1 MGVCIWKCNKDQDN
15 IVKESSID
23 CFKKSEQSIFANVI
37 TSNNIY
43 EDKKLMKIK
52 YKKLFNDTK
61 DNKEKENINIIS
73 PLNNNQNINYTF
85 SNNATAS
92 NSTWNEKYVKNVIKI
107 QNFYRNHIRRK
118 TNKNKLMINKDKED
132 TNIFLKLNLEMVET
146 VHSSNSLN
154 NSNISR
160 ENINNGEEGG
170 DYKIIEKCRGY
181 KGKEYKEII
190 NNDIIHFNI
199 KNKLSYMHYKY
210 SGYVKR
216 KTKILLADSPQIKT
230 DNSNSIEE
238 KEIFDNEEKSGLIK
252 EGFGKF
258 IFNDGS
264 EFCGIF
270 HNNILEN
277 YGKFTNI
284 NQKNNN
290 SAKEVGKEI
299 IIDNINYE
307 EFIGIYKNYIPD
319 GFGIYKNLITNLQIT
334 GIYDNKGIYGIG
346 IENSVEGS
354 YIYKGEFKNN
364 KKEGYGTIIWKD
376 GCRYQGEFK
385 DNQMNGIG
393 MIEFSGKNFYQGE
406 IRNGKMEGFGEFFWN
421 DKRKYFG
428 YYKNDK
434 RHGFGIYITKINDP
448 NLQRDSDLD
457 NDFDNINTSTFI
469 GFWKNGNMD
478 GLGMRIINSEIKY
491 GIWENGFRK
500 KYIENNLAQKT
511 YAKYIDVRY
520 NKLFFSDKPKINDFL
535 KDIFNINCEI

>member
-118 TNKNKLMINKDKED
+118 ANKNKLMINKDKED

-216 KTKILLADSPQIKT
+216 KTKILLGDSPQIKT

-238 KEIFDNEEKSGLIK
+238 KEIIDNEEKSGLIK
-252 EGFGKF
+252 EDISVRELENLASTDEFKRNTPINREKKDNEYFKITMNVAIDIIKKYNLTPSIITGGVNRYVGIPFE
-258 IFNDGS
+258 GS
-264 EFCGIF
+264 EV
-270 HNNILEN
+270 
-277 YGKFTNI
+277 T
-284 NQKNNN
+284 
-290 SAKEVGKEI
+290 
-299 IIDNINYE
+299 
-307 EFIGIYKNYIPD
+307 EFNM
-319 GFGIYKNLITNLQIT
+319 
-334 GIYDNKGIYGIG
+334 
-346 IENSVEGS
+346 
-354 YIYKGEFKNN
+354 
-364 KKEGYGTIIWKD
+364 
-376 GCRYQGEFK
+376 R
-385 DNQMNGIG
+385 
-393 MIEFSGKNFYQGE
+393 
-406 IRNGKMEGFGEFFWN
+406 
-421 DKRKYFG
+421 KR
-428 YYKNDK
+428 
-434 RHGFGIYITKINDP
+434 
-448 NLQRDSDLD
+448 
-457 NDFDNINTSTFI
+457 
-469 GFWKNGNMD
+469 
-478 GLGMRIINSEIKY
+478 
-491 GIWENGFRK
+491 
-500 KYIENNLAQKT
+500 
-511 YAKYIDVRY
+511 
-520 NKLFFSDKPKINDFL
+520 
-535 KDIFNINCEI
+535 

>member
-118 TNKNKLMINKDKED
+118 ANKNKLMINKDKED

-181 KGKEYKEII
+181 KGKDEII

-258 IFNDGS
+258 IFKDGS

-334 GIYDNKGIYGIG
+334 GIYDNKGIY
-346 IENSVEGS
+346 
-354 YIYKGEFKNN
+354 
-364 KKEGYGTIIWKD
+364 
-376 GCRYQGEFK
+376 
-385 DNQMNGIG
+385 
-393 MIEFSGKNFYQGE
+393 
-406 IRNGKMEGFGEFFWN
+406 KMEGFGEFFWN

-457 NDFDNINTSTFI
+457 NDFDNVNTSTFI

-520 NKLFFSDKPKINDFL
+520 NKLFFSEKPKINDFL
-535 KDIFNINCEI
+535 KYIFNINCEI